1 MPMKVGLQGDVAQPP
16 ASPSKCPR
24 QRRCA
29 RGRAGGHPG
38 ARLHE
43 GTPRA
48 EGFAVFWRGQHGQE
62 GPACHLGCARW
73 MGFGWGGSW
82 LSGVLLE
89 ESSTKSPL
97 VAQPPGWA
105 WDLLSSAGLHVRK
118 LHPPSQPLRLQP
130 PSPGSGRRGG
140 LGMPPPGS
148 LCFLPMG
155 SGQGEE
161 GSGGLL
167 HVRAPS
173 MGSQP
178 SPSSTP
184 TGRSHVRYLIP
195 SVHLCPGV
203 LGRSCFGQRVRGRA
217 GEHGQAAISISSL
230 PQSWAF
236 LHGVA
241 LSCSAQPGRGLG
253 LLPCSSSSL
262 SFNFLFIYFVLF
274 FASASVLQR
283 RAAERGS
290 RDILK

>member
-1 MPMKVGLQGDVAQPP
+1 M
-16 ASPSKCPR
+16 
-24 QRRCA
+24 
-29 RGRAGGHPG
+29 
-38 ARLHE
+38 
-43 GTPRA
+43 
-48 EGFAVFWRGQHGQE
+48 
-62 GPACHLGCARW
+62 
-73 MGFGWGGSW
+73 
-82 LSGVLLE
+82 LE

-178 SPSSTP
+178 PPSSTP

-195 SVHLCPGV
+195 WVHLCPGV
-203 LGRSCFGQRVRGRA
+203 LGWSCFGQRVRGRA